1 MPLKRFLILA
11 VLLITSAGF
20 AAQQISVW
28 PVDSLIKVFPDDAPG
43 TNRASQE
50 VWLVARNGHTSL
62 QFAIR
67 SSALVEALSA
77 TVKLAGG
84 LQAQVRRV
92 GYVPVRSN
100 PPRTP
105 ADEVARVA
113 PAKFPDPLLED
124 VPFPLKANETTPVWI
139 TVYGPAKTP
148 PGVYKGEAVFRSG
161 MHRLARL
168 SFSIQV
174 MAPVVPAKQTLK
186 VTNWLNLDESHLAHY
201 YDLASNPE
209 RYWDVLSNVAHVM
222 AYHRQNV
229 IITPVLSL
237 TDAHVDGGT
246 VTYDFTRLD
255 RWIEIFN
262 KAGAAELIEGGHILD
277 RASGYDSPL
286 KVGAFVVENGQVQR
300 QMLDPDDPRAEAHL
314 DSFLPALYSHLK
326 QKGWLDRY
334 VQHVLDEAH
343 GAEPPVYL
351 RYVKIIRKNLPGVL
365 TIDAIDQTAE
375 LLGEA
380 CDIWVPQLGKF
391 DDGFDTI
398 REHVKKGGQAG
409 QAWFYTCLYPQ
420 GRYLNRFIDYP
431 LLKTRLLHWFN
442 FRYDF
447 TGFLHWGGNYWDGD
461 PFTNVEA
468 AIENGKQV
476 LPAGDA
482 FITYPWRQ
490 KNSIHSS
497 IRLEAMREGIE
508 DYELLRA
515 LAATNPDRAQQLA
528 RRAISGA
535 SDYVRDVP
543 SFRRLQGELLGLSIA
558 SGRLALA
565 RDPRPPD
572 HN

>member
-1 MPLKRFLILA
+1 MTFARIFIPA
-11 VLLITSAGF
+11 VLLIASSGF

-28 PVDSLIKVFPDDAPG
+28 PVDSLIKVFPDDVPG

-50 VWLVARNGHTSL
+50 IWLVARNSHTSL

-67 SSALVEALSA
+67 ASAPVEALTP
-77 TVKLAGG
+77 TVTLAGG
-84 LQAQVRRV
+84 LQAQVRRA

-105 ADEVARVA
+105 ADEVARAA
-113 PAKFPDPLLED
+113 PGKFPDPLFED
-124 VPFPLKANETTPVWI
+124 FPFQLSANETTPVWI
-139 TVYGPAKTP
+139 TVYAPPKTP

-161 MHRLARL
+161 AHRLARL
-168 SFSIQV
+168 PFTIRV
-174 MAPVVPAKQTLK
+174 MPAVVPAKQTLK
-186 VTNWLNLDESHLAHY
+186 VTNWLNLDESHLARY
-201 YDLASNPE
+201 YDLAATPE
-209 RYWDVLSNVAHVM
+209 RYWEVLSNFAQVIAD
-222 AYHRQNV
+222 HRQNV
-229 IITPVLSL
+229 IITPVLAL
-237 TDAHVDGGT
+237 TDARVDGAT
-246 VTYDFTRLD
+246 VMYDFSRLD
-255 RWIEIFN
+255 RWVEIFN

-286 KVGAFVVENGQVQR
+286 KVVAFVVENGQAQR
-300 QMLDPDDPRAEAHL
+300 QVLDPDDPRAEAHL

-326 QKGWLDRY
+326 QKGWLGRY

-343 GAEPPVYL
+343 GAEPSVYL
-351 RYVKIIRKNLPGVL
+351 RYVKIIRRNLPGVP
-365 TIDAIDQTAE
+365 TIDAIDQTAG
-375 LLGEA
+375 LLGDA

-398 REHVKKGGQAG
+398 REHVKKGGQA
-409 QAWFYTCLYPQ
+409 WFYTCLFPQ

-447 TGFLHWGGNYWDGD
+447 TGFLHWGGNYWEGD

-468 AIENGKQV
+468 ALENGKQV

-482 FITYPWRQ
+482 FITYPWRE

-508 DYELLRA
+508 DYELLRV
-515 LAATNPDRAQQLA
+515 LASTSPDRAQQLA

-535 SDYVRDVP
+535 SDYMRDVP
-543 SFRRLQGELLGLSIA
+543 SFRQLQAELLGVSIGP
-558 SGRLALA
+558 GRLAIA
-565 RDPRPPD
+565 RTPGPHDPR
-572 HN
+572 N